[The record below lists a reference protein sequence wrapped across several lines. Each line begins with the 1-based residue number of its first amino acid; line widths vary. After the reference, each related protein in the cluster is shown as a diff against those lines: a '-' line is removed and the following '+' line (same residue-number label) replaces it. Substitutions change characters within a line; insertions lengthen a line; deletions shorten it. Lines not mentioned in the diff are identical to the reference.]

1 MRQIQFKSWGRRGVQ
16 ALILGV
22 SLGALTACDD
32 LLEVELPHLLTD
44 AAIEGSGTAELQV
57 MSAVALFECGYTAFG
72 LMALGA
78 EDAME
83 SIAGVYGGGHVYDES
98 PDTGSCDTSST
109 SDSWFD
115 QIMGA
120 RAMISTDPALLVS
133 TATGQGRGVYDRIA
147 NEWDLG
153 AAEARLQGIGA
164 IYMAMSIAHFGE
176 FLCEMALDGS
186 DIMSPT
192 TTLGLAQTWIDRAM
206 THTGADFA
214 LPNSAAPS
222 AANAAKAIRA
232 RIRWANRD
240 FAGAASDASA
250 VLAADPDFT
259 HWITREAGATRRNKI
274 WHNATEVG
282 FSAMQGRVDWWNPSI
297 RLANPAYPQSS
308 TYAGTWPDPIP
319 FTGYLFLGIG
329 PHGETLNSLTWGSDL
344 GPVVYAEEDRDPTTG
359 GPVLISG
366 FTGTHDT
373 RVTHHQQPIQGPT
386 PEDVPDRYD
395 GLDDDVP
402 YMSWQEL
409 ELIIA
414 KNELEQG
421 NLANVITRINT
432 VRTGASLQNIDGAY
446 ATSLNTAEELRFV
459 LHEERKREFFA
470 EGARYWSTKIQN
482 TDISWFPLSQGAT
495 PFQGYSYLG
504 AGRQH
509 FAYSEYQ
516 SNPYFIAAGALDA
529 RATGCTN
536 EWPGADPASGRGG
549 QAPRLRI

>member
-1 MRQIQFKSWGRRGVQ
+1 MRQINLRSWGRRGVQ
-16 ALILGV
+16 ALVLGV

-72 LMALGA
+72 LMALGG
-78 EDAME
+78 EDTME
-83 SIAGVYGGGHVYDES
+83 SIAGVYGSGHVYDHT
-98 PDTGSCDTSST
+98 PDTGSCDGSST

-147 NEWDLG
+147 NDWDLG
-153 AAEARLQGIGA
+153 TLEPRLQGIGA
-164 IYMAMSIAHFGE
+164 IYMAMSIAHLGE
-176 FLCEMALDGS
+176 FLCENAFDGS
-186 DIMSPT
+186 DMMTPT
-192 TTLGLAQTWIDRAM
+192 QTMGLAAQWIDKGIG
-206 THTGADFA
+206 HTGSDFA

-232 RIRWANRD
+232 RIRWAQRD

-250 VLAADPDFT
+250 VLAADPDFV

-282 FSAMQGRVDWWNPSI
+282 FSAMQGRVDWWDPSI
-297 RLANPAYPQSS
+297 RLANPSYPQSS
-308 TYAGTWPDPIP
+308 TYAGAWPNPIP

-329 PHGETLNSLTWGSDL
+329 TEGQTLNSLTWGSDL
-344 GPVVYAEEDRDPTTG
+344 GPVVYAEEDRDG
-359 GPVLISG
+359 SGDPVLISG
-366 FTGTHDT
+366 FGGTHDT
-373 RVTHHQQPIQGPT
+373 RITHHQQPIQGPT
-386 PEDVPDRYD
+386 PEDVPDRYS
-395 GLDDDVP
+395 GLDDDIP

-409 ELIIA
+409 QLIVA

-421 NLANVITRINT
+421 NLANVITRINA
-432 VRTGASLQNIDGAY
+432 VRDGSSLQNITGAS
-446 ATSLNTAEELRFV
+446 ATSLDTAEELRFV

-470 EGARYWSTKIQN
+470 EGGRYWSTKIQN
-482 TDISWFPLSQGAT
+482 ADISWFPRAQGAT
-495 PFQGYSYLG
+495 PFQGYSY
-504 AGRQH
+504 AGGVRQL
-509 FAYSEYQ
+509 FAGSEYQ
-516 SNPYFIAAGALDA
+516 ANPYFIAAGGLDA
-529 RATGCTN
+529 RASGCVN
-536 EWPGADPASGRGG
+536 EWPGGG
-549 QAPRLRI
+549 AQAPKIIGVN